1 LSSLTKVFIVL
12 LVIFSIAFT
21 TMTISIATQTANWK
35 EVAGQ
40 YEQHARVADTN
51 LRNLIAANAAEL
63 ASAADAARDR
73 LERIAELEVELESGR
88 TQTEQLRGELRRSAA
103 DKSSAE
109 AIQRS
114 SLALLQSSEAE
125 RDAYLKQRDDL
136 EEKSIDLQTRNIDL
150 NDRVNEL
157 TANLTV
163 LIEQKRQFEQQIN
176 VLRNENKRLSRA
188 AQMPA
193 RSLAMEEASG
203 AAMSNVTAR
212 TPVAISAIRGKI
224 VEVSGD
230 IVTINVGKSDGVEKA
245 MVFVIYRGSEYIGDM
260 KVTLVDPGR
269 SAGRI
274 TGSRLMPMA
283 GDAVKDSGANG

>member
-1 LSSLTKVFIVL
+1 LTKVFIVL

-35 EVAGQ
+35 EVAEQ

-63 ASAADAARDR
+63 ASAADTARDR
-73 LERIAELEVELESGR
+73 LDRIAEIEAELEAAR
-88 TQTEQLRGELRRSAA
+88 AETEQLRAELRRSAA

-114 SLALLQSSEAE
+114 SLALLQSSESE
-125 RDAYLKQRDDL
+125 RDAYLKQRNEL
-136 EEKSIDLQTRNIDL
+136 EKKSIDLQTRNIDL

-176 VLRNENKRLSRA
+176 ILRTENKRLSRA
-188 AQMPA
+188 AQLPA
-193 RSLAMEEASG
+193 RGLAMEEASG
-203 AAMSNVTAR
+203 AAMTNVTAR
-212 TPVAISAIRGKI
+212 TPVAVSAIRGKI

-230 IVTINVGKSDGVEKA
+230 IVTINVGKSDGVEKE
-245 MVFVIYRGSEYIGDM
+245 MVFVIYRGDEYIGDM
-260 KVTLVDPGR
+260 KVTLVDSDR

-274 TGSRLMPMA
+274 TGSRLLPMP